1 MVKIIPTILITIGS
15 LILFAAN
22 AKADGETWCKVGDPD
37 DTYVNQRYPANG
49 RVTGSLTNGT
59 DIWVN
64 PSETKTDNK
73 GRRWAAVF
81 RNDRSGNYDYV
92 LARFTYNCC
101 TGQGRSCI
109 PIQLD
114 N

>member
-1 MVKIIPTILITIGS
+1 MKIILTSLITAVS
-15 LILFAAN
+15 LMLFAAG
-22 AKADGETWCKVGDPD
+22 AKADGETWCKVGVPNG
-37 DTYVNQRYPANG
+37 TYVNQRYPANG
-49 RVTGSLTNGT
+49 RATGRLTNGT

-64 PSETKTDNK
+64 PSETKTDKK

-81 RNDRSGNYDYV
+81 RNDKSGNYDYV

-109 PIQLD
+109 PIQLE